1 MKGQHLVRVRDQIK
15 RILSDAIREEVRD
28 PAVGFVTL
36 TDVQLSPDLSH
47 AIVFVTSL
55 EEDPKS
61 REAALAGLTRA
72 APFLRRKLARK
83 ANLRRTP
90 QIRFEF
96 DDVAES
102 GSRLEALFAQ
112 MDHEPDPPAEES

>member
-61 REAALAGLTRA
+61 RESVLDGLSRA
-72 APFLRRKLARK
+72 TPFLRRQLARK

-90 QIRFEF
+90 QIRFDF

-112 MDHEPDPPAEES
+112 MRDERPPSTEES

>member
-55 EEDPKS
+55 EEDPQS
-61 REAALAGLTRA
+61 RESVLAGLTRA
-72 APFLRRKLARK
+72 GPFLRRQLARRG
-83 ANLRRTP
+83 NLRRTP

-112 MDHEPDPPAEES
+112 MRDERDPSAEES